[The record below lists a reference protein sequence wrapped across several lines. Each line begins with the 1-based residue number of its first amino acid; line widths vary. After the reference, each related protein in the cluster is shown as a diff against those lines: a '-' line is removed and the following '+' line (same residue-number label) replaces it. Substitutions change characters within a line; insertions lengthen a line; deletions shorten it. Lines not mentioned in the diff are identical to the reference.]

1 MKKRLFSLILAL
13 VLVLSAGAPAY
24 AGGAEFIF
32 DYNGNTTNSEEMN
45 LLAQEIYDSYGV
57 AVCYASCTLLDGMT
71 LQERAR
77 KLYDDDMGYTAG
89 VMVFDCDEA
98 DRYYIY
104 ASDGAAE
111 YFDSSD
117 LDTLLNAYIEPDYYN
132 DAVEAYLNKAS
143 ELLADREPL
152 SPAAEQPSASVRTIP
167 AERQLPRVV
176 DQSGVIDGGKL
187 AELNSL
193 ADSVSEKYRCDVAVA
208 FVSGTDGMNIRD
220 YADDFFDYNGYGY
233 GPDDDGAMLVV
244 DTVNRE
250 TWLTVHSYGA
260 EAFTDAGQ
268 SYVHDRY
275 LPYLRDNDW
284 SGAAEAFITV
294 SAELLDAARNGNA
307 YDVNNMPRQ
316 FSPLLAAL
324 SVLFGALLAL
334 IPVGIMKRQLKT
346 VDSRAGAE
354 EYTIPGSFRLD
365 HSADRYLYRNVS
377 RTARPQDND
386 SSSGGTS
393 MHTSSSG
400 ESHGGSGR
408 SF

>member
-132 DAVEAYLNKAS
+132 DAVEAYLNKAC
-143 ELLADREPL
+143 
-152 SPAAEQPSASVRTIP
+152 AA
-167 AERQLPRVV
+167 
-176 DQSGVIDGGKL
+176 
-187 AELNSL
+187 
-193 ADSVSEKYRCDVAVA
+193 
-208 FVSGTDGMNIRD
+208 
-220 YADDFFDYNGYGY
+220 
-233 GPDDDGAMLVV
+233 
-244 DTVNRE
+244 
-250 TWLTVHSYGA
+250 
-260 EAFTDAGQ
+260 
-268 SYVHDRY
+268 
-275 LPYLRDNDW
+275 
-284 SGAAEAFITV
+284 
-294 SAELLDAARNGNA
+294 
-307 YDVNNMPRQ
+307 
-316 FSPLLAAL
+316 
-324 SVLFGALLAL
+324 
-334 IPVGIMKRQLKT
+334 GICR
-346 VDSRAGAE
+346 R
-354 EYTIPGSFRLD
+354 
-365 HSADRYLYRNVS
+365 
-377 RTARPQDND
+377 
-386 SSSGGTS
+386 
-393 MHTSSSG
+393 
-400 ESHGGSGR
+400 SGR
-408 SF
+408 KHENERED